1 MSQVSSRKAALS
13 ADSSDDE
20 MATGESQLN
29 ADSSD
34 EEVNSKKIS
43 ADSSDDEGSPVKVKA
58 TKISADSSDDEG
70 PVDKLPAAASK
81 SNKIAADSSEDEGPL
96 DRNPVAKK
104 ADSSDDDEPIVNAK
118 KKLALKKPIAS
129 LDSSDDE
136 DISRLNTSVKASK
149 PILDSDDSDVEKPP
163 QPSSLKADSSDE
175 ETEVQSTAT
184 KSKKRKI
191 KRTVAS
197 DSDSDDAT
205 ASQNSTSTPSQ
216 KSQSIQ
222 FTPSQNLLKNKDLYD
237 AESSEDELPEVPYTP
252 SARNKEGSDE
262 SNDEDMESLDAIRN
276 KVVQKHNKSPK
287 AERGSAKNAMMEIRS
302 ESARITR
309 ESAVGLPYHRPKQ
322 RTLEEFLNRKKGTP
336 DILKSIHGKK
346 FDSQA
351 DKMLEEREKKMKE
364 FYKSESEEEEEAGDK
379 DYDPN
384 ADKENNDSVI
394 NEEGNMSVDKEVSV
408 KKTDEGVPVEKEP
421 ESKIQDSGILSGL
434 GTSDESN
441 QNTDED
447 KSSPNS
453 PTKIIGEDQ
462 ENVEAAMDTTEAIES
477 AMETEESLK
486 LVLEPDTPNLESE
499 DDEIIFTSQAPK
511 DDKSTPTNKAWSKLE
526 ALKSKFGDLSS
537 LEKTLQMTPTISDGA
552 DDDLI
557 ICETEKPS
565 LSTGA
570 QKLFSRFLS
579 HAKACKGVQ
588 ARSCKQQQRNMEN
601 LTIVSKKIVDGVEVL
616 EEEIVEYKF
625 DEPKEKPKEL
635 NPGTAYL
642 SVKEKLKKEMMEKR
656 KAERIRRAEMTKI
669 NNEEG
674 GFDALPDEEELGY
687 DDDEEELDDEDE
699 EYVDDEEGED
709 EEGES
714 EPEENDIEMKGK
726 KRIKSAF
733 ADDEAEDE
741 DEMSGN
747 DRDDDDNDSVALED
761 MPKKT
766 QFQKIVDP
774 DLLSESSNTSDIFN
788 KLDRI
793 RSDAETPT
801 LNQSKLNLTS
811 APSSNSSFGALISA
825 EPRWTPFQDRISA
838 GTVELTSAENTLQ
851 ESPTNSQLAKKKLG
865 FEGLFDQ
872 TDPDV
877 SDIDDVIGLCSG
889 KFVTQDPGMSQAAN
903 MASGRFVTQAKLPLD
918 ISGLTPLDRTKLE
931 SVESQDTVIL
941 GDNSRPSSRGSHTVE
956 TQDTVILTGNLEQN
970 VTNAISSLDK
980 MLALDEEEP
989 EAEAGPGHGA
999 IESDD
1004 ENEEGG
1010 IKIRKRKRR
1019 MVSDSEDSEDES
1031 EKKTVQPKESV
1042 EIQEDNTLD
1051 AAVEYDSDENEV
1063 KKPKFKQNLFDKKG
1077 KLRKD
1082 FFEAEAELSGGSD
1095 EEFSDDEDER
1105 GLDRLEMEEG
1115 DLDDIDDEAEAEKVG
1130 RIHQKVLLDEDQAA
1144 LKLFQERFLE
1154 DGDLHTDVKRQKQF
1168 KWSGLDDNIEVG
1180 PRRDE
1185 GEGIEQEEETLE
1197 KWRLA
1202 KMEREKWLQEQEK
1215 NGNSDVQDAEDSQF
1229 FQLAD
1234 RTLQR
1239 MSSKD
1244 ETANHS
1250 ESLEKEKIFKSP
1262 PAKFGPLQPLQNLGG
1277 GLRGS
1282 FLARGDASLDKIAQF
1297 NKVKDDRVGAGAK
1310 GRNFVF
1316 AAISPPKQGQEEED
1330 SPGGKKGKTKQ
1341 PPAKK
1346 MKRCRTLDENS
1357 KGTIFNLL

>member
-1 MSQVSSRKAALS
+1 MAEVSSKKAALS

-20 MATGESQLN
+20 MPAVRSQLN

-34 EEVNSKKIS
+34 EETASKKIS
-43 ADSSDDEGSPVKVKA
+43 ADSSDDEAPINKGKA
-58 TKISADSSDDEG
+58 KQISADSSDDEG
-70 PVDKLPAAASK
+70 PPDKLPSIKK
-81 SNKIAADSSEDEGPL
+81 SSKIAADSSEDEGPL
-96 DRNPVAKK
+96 DRNPPSKT
-104 ADSSDDDEPIVNAK
+104 ADSSDDEPIVNAK
-118 KKLALKKPIAS
+118 KKLTLKKAQAS

-136 DISRLNTSVKASK
+136 GTNNLNTSIKVSK
-149 PILDSDDSDVEKPP
+149 PIIDSDDSDVENHLA
-163 QPSSLKADSSDE
+163 SHKAESSDE
-175 ETEVQSTAT
+175 ETSVQSSTT
-184 KSKKRKI
+184 KTKKRKI
-191 KRTVAS
+191 KRTV
-197 DSDSDDAT
+197 DSDSDDDAS

-216 KSQSIQ
+216 KSQNIQ

-252 SARNKEGSDE
+252 SGRNNGDSGG
-262 SNDEDMESLDAIRN
+262 EDMESLDAIRN
-276 KVVQKHNKSPK
+276 NVVQKHKKSPK
-287 AERGSAKNAMMEIRS
+287 AERSSAQNAMMEIRS
-302 ESARITR
+302 ESARLTR
-309 ESAVGLPYHRPKQ
+309 ESAIGLPYHRPKQ
-322 RTLEEFLNRKKGTP
+322 RTLEEFLNRKKGTT

-346 FDSQA
+346 FDSEA

-364 FYKSESEEEEEAGDK
+364 FYKADSEDEKEVEDK
-379 DYDPN
+379 DNDTN
-384 ADKENNDSVI
+384 ADKEANDSAI
-394 NEEGNMSVDKEVSV
+394 NEDNTSVTENS
-408 KKTDEGVPVEKEP
+408 KKTEGVIGEKIS
-421 ESKIQDSGILSGL
+421 ESQNQDSGILSGL

-453 PTKIIGEDQ
+453 PTKNSVKEH
-462 ENVEAAMDTTEAIES
+462 EASKVSTEIMKADSVMDS
-477 AMETEESLK
+477 EESLK
-486 LVLEPDTPNLESE
+486 LVLEPDTPNIESE

-511 DDKSTPTNKAWSKLE
+511 DDNTPTNKAWSKLE

-537 LEKTLQMTPTISDGA
+537 LEKTLQMTPTISKGA

-557 ICETEKPS
+557 ICETEQPT

-570 QKLFSRFLS
+570 QKLFSRFIT

-588 ARSCKQQQRNMEN
+588 ARSCKQEQRNIEH
-601 LTIVSKKIVDGVEVL
+601 LTIVSKKMVDGVEVL
-616 EEEIVEYKF
+616 GEEKVEYKF
-625 DEPKEKPKEL
+625 DEPKKKPKEL
-635 NPGTAYL
+635 NPGSAFL

-656 KAERIRRAEMTKI
+656 KAERMKRSEIMKI

-674 GFDALPDEEELGY
+674 GFDDLPDEEELGMDEEELEDEDLEY
-687 DDDEEELDDEDE
+687 DDEEEGEYEED
-699 EYVDDEEGED
+699 
-709 EEGES
+709 ES
-714 EPEENDIEMKGK
+714 EPEENDIEMKDK

-747 DRDDDDNDSVALED
+747 EERDDDDNDSVALED

-766 QFQKIVDP
+766 QFKKIVDP
-774 DLLSESSNTSDIFN
+774 DLLSESSNTSDLFN

-877 SDIDDVIGLCSG
+877 TDIDDVIGLCSG
-889 KFVTQDPGMSQAAN
+889 KFVTQDCGMSQAAH
-903 MASGRFVTQAKLPLD
+903 MASGKFVTQQNKLPLD
-918 ISGLTPLDRTKLE
+918 ISGLAPLDRTKME
-931 SVESQDTVIL
+931 SIESQDTVIL
-941 GDNSRPSSRGSHTVE
+941 GDGSRPSSRGSTTVE
-956 TQDTVILTGNLEQN
+956 TQDTVILTGNVEQN
-970 VTNAISSLDK
+970 VSNAISSLDK
-980 MLALDEEEP
+980 ILDLDEVEP
-989 EAEAGPGHGA
+989 ETGHGGA

-1010 IKIRKRKRR
+1010 IKISKKRKRR
-1019 MVSDSEDSEDES
+1019 VVSDSDESDDES
-1031 EKKTVQPKESV
+1031 EKKKEDEV
-1042 EIQEDNTLD
+1042 DKDLAKQEEDTMD
-1051 AAVEYDSDENEV
+1051 VAAPVEYDSDENEI

-1115 DLDDIDDEAEAEKVG
+1115 DLDEIDDEAEAAKVG
-1130 RIHQKVLLDEDQAA
+1130 RIHQKVLLDEDQAN

-1154 DGDLHTDVKRQKQF
+1154 DGDLHTDIKRQKQF
-1168 KWSGLDDNIEVG
+1168 KWSGLDDDIEVG
-1180 PRRDE
+1180 PRGDE
-1185 GEGIEQEEETLE
+1185 GEAMEQEEETLE

-1202 KMEREKWLQEQEK
+1202 KMEREKWLQDQEQK
-1215 NGNSDVQDAEDSQF
+1215 NGNKEGQDEEDSQF

-1244 ETANHS
+1244 ETLNLS
-1250 ESLEKEKIFKSP
+1250 ENAEKEKIFKSP

-1282 FLARGDASLDKIAQF
+1282 FLARGEASLDKIAQF
-1297 NKVKDDRVGAGAK
+1297 NKVKDDRVGTGAK

-1316 AAISPPKQGQEEED
+1316 AAISPSKQGGGEEED
-1330 SPGGKKGKTKQ
+1330 SPGGKKGKGKP

-1346 MKRCRTLDENS
+1346 VKRCRTLDENS

>member
-1 MSQVSSRKAALS
+1 MSEVSSRKAALS
-13 ADSSDDE
+13 ADSSDEE
-20 MATGESQLN
+20 MTAGKSQLN

-34 EEVNSKKIS
+34 EEVESKKIS
-43 ADSSDDEGSPVKVKA
+43 ADSSDDEGPLDRIKA
-58 TKISADSSDDEG
+58 SKISADSSDDEG
-70 PVDKLPAAASK
+70 PLDKLPPAASK

-104 ADSSDDDEPIVNAK
+104 ADSSDDDEPVINAK
-118 KKLALKKPIAS
+118 KKLALKKPQAS
-129 LDSSDDE
+129 LDSSDEE
-136 DISRLNTSVKASK
+136 DSSRMNTSIKASK
-149 PILDSDDSDVEKPP
+149 PILDSDESDAEKPS
-163 QPSSLKADSSDE
+163 QPLKADSSDE

-197 DSDSDDAT
+197 DSDSDDNAT
-205 ASQNSTSTPSQ
+205 GSQNSTSTPSQ
-216 KSQSIQ
+216 KSQSLQ

-237 AESSEDELPEVPYTP
+237 AESSDDELPEVPYTP
-252 SARNKEGSDE
+252 SARDKEGSED

-276 KVVQKHNKSPK
+276 KVVQKHKKSPK
-287 AERGSAKNAMMEIRS
+287 AERSSAKNAMMEIRS

-351 DKMLEEREKKMKE
+351 DKLLEEREKKMKE
-364 FYKSESEEEEEAGDK
+364 FYKSESEDEEEADDK

-384 ADKENNDSVI
+384 ADKETNDSVI
-394 NEEGNMSVDKEVSV
+394 NEEGNMSVDNEVSV
-408 KKTDEGVPVEKEP
+408 KKTDEGMTVEKES
-421 ESKIQDSGILSGL
+421 ESKIQDSGIMSGI

-441 QNTDED
+441 HNTDED

-453 PTKIIGEDQ
+453 PSKIISKDQ
-462 ENVEAAMDTTEAIES
+462 ENTKELSDSTEAIDN

-511 DDKSTPTNKAWSKLE
+511 DDKSTPTNRAWSKLE

-537 LEKTLQMTPTISDGA
+537 LEKTLQMTPTISEGA

-570 QKLFSRFLS
+570 QKLFSRFVS

-588 ARSCKQQQRNMEN
+588 ARSCKQQQRNQEN

-635 NPGTAYL
+635 NPGTAFL

-656 KAERIRRAEMTKI
+656 KAERMRRAEIAKI

-687 DDDEEELDDEDE
+687 DDDEEEIEDEDE

-714 EPEENDIEMKGK
+714 EPEENDAEMKDK

-741 DEMSGN
+741 DEDEMSG
-747 DRDDDDNDSVALED
+747 RDDDDNDSVALED
-761 MPKKT
+761 MPKKS
-766 QFQKIVDP
+766 QFKKIVDP
-774 DLLSESSNTSDIFN
+774 ELLSESSNTSDIFT

-903 MASGRFVTQAKLPLD
+903 LASGRFVTQANKLPLD

-980 MLALDEEEP
+980 MLAEDEP
-989 EAEAGPGHGA
+989 EADSEAGPGHGA

-1004 ENEEGG
+1004 EDEEGG

-1031 EKKTVQPKESV
+1031 EKKTDEQKESV
-1042 EIQEDNTLD
+1042 AVQEEDTMD
-1051 AAVEYDSDENEV
+1051 AQVEYDSDENEI

-1115 DLDDIDDEAEAEKVG
+1115 DLDDIDDEAEAAKVG

-1154 DGDLHTDVKRQKQF
+1154 DGDLHTDIKRQKQF

-1180 PRRDE
+1180 PRKDD
-1185 GEGIEQEEETLE
+1185 GEGMEQEEETLE

-1202 KMEREKWLQEQEK
+1202 KMEREKWIQEQEK
-1215 NGNSDVQDAEDSQF
+1215 KNGDGQEAEDSQF

-1244 ETANHS
+1244 ETANLS

-1316 AAISPPKQGQEEED
+1316 AAISPPKAGKEEED
-1330 SPGGKKGKTKQ
+1330 SPGGKKKAKQ

>member
-1 MSQVSSRKAALS
+1 MTDVLRKKVGLS

-20 MATGESQLN
+20 MPTGNSHLN

-34 EEVNSKKIS
+34 EEGAGKKMN
-43 ADSSDDEGSPVKVKA
+43 ADSSDDDGPPHRTTS
-58 TKISADSSDDEG
+58 TKKITADSSDDEG
-70 PVDKLPAAASK
+70 PVDKLPASK
-81 SNKIAADSSEDEGPL
+81 SSKVAPDSSEDEGPL
-96 DRNPVAKK
+96 DRNTAVANK
-104 ADSSDDDEPIVNAK
+104 ADSSDDDEPVINAK
-118 KKLALKKPIAS
+118 KKLQLKKPQAS

-136 DISRLNTSVKASK
+136 GIGSVNTSIKISK
-149 PILDSDDSDVEKPP
+149 PIIDSDESDADKPLA
-163 QPSSLKADSSDE
+163 SNNADSSDE
-175 ETEVQSTAT
+175 ESAVTTTTAT

-191 KRTVAS
+191 KRTVDS
-197 DSDSDDAT
+197 DSDSDGPP
-205 ASQNSTSTPSQ
+205 SQNSTSTPSQ
-216 KSQSIQ
+216 KSQNSQ
-222 FTPSQNLLKNKDLYD
+222 FNPSKKSPSNLLKNKDLYD
-237 AESSEDELPEVPYTP
+237 AESSEDELPEIPYTP
-252 SARNKEGSDE
+252 NGGKRSGSDNSE
-262 SNDEDMESLDAIRN
+262 GEDMESLDAIKN
-276 KVVQKHNKSPK
+276 KVVQKHKKSPK
-287 AERGSAKNAMMEIRS
+287 TERSSAKNAMMEIRS

-309 ESAVGLPYHRPKQ
+309 ESAIGLPYHKPKQ

-336 DILKSIHGKK
+336 DFLKSMHLKK
-346 FDSQA
+346 FDARA
-351 DKMLEEREKKMKE
+351 DKMLEEREKKMIE
-364 FYKSESEEEEEAGDK
+364 FYKSESEEEEEVDEDK

-384 ADKENNDSVI
+384 ADTNATDAALHEEKGVSVI
-394 NEEGNMSVDKEVSV
+394 GAGSE
-408 KKTDEGVPVEKEP
+408 KKSETDALLKTGEKDS

-453 PTKIIGEDQ
+453 PTKVI
-462 ENVEAAMDTTEAIES
+462 ENPEAKANNDSVMDTEENQ
-477 AMETEESLK
+477 EESLK
-486 LVLEPDTPNLESE
+486 LILEPDTPNLECD
-499 DDEIIFTSQAPK
+499 DDEIIFNSQVPK

-526 ALKSKFGDLSS
+526 ALKSRFGDLSS
-537 LEKTLQMTPTISDGA
+537 LEKTLQMTPTISEGA

-570 QKLFSRFLS
+570 QKLFSRFFN
-579 HAKACKGVQ
+579 HAKACKGQNTSKKEEMSV
-588 ARSCKQQQRNMEN
+588 EN
-601 LTIVSKKIVDGVEVL
+601 LTIVSKKIVDGK
-616 EEEIVEYKF
+616 EILSEDVVEYKF
-625 DEPKEKPKEL
+625 DEPKEEKKAL

-642 SVKEKLKKEMMEKR
+642 TLKEKLKKEMMAKR
-656 KAERIRRAEMTKI
+656 SAERMKRAAIMKM

-674 GFDALPDEEELGY
+674 GYDELP
-687 DDDEEELDDEDE
+687 DDEEMGLDDEELEDE
-699 EYVDDEEGED
+699 EYDEDEEGED

-714 EPEENDIEMKGK
+714 EPEENDVDMKDN
-726 KRIKSAF
+726 KRVKNGF
-733 ADDEAEDE
+733 VDDEAED
-741 DEMSGN
+741 DEELSEN
-747 DRDDDDNDSVALED
+747 EDDNDSVAFED
-761 MPKKT
+761 MPKKS
-766 QFQKIVDP
+766 QFRKIVDP
-774 DLLSESSNTSDIFN
+774 ELLSESSNTSDIFN

-801 LNQSKLNLTS
+801 EALNQSKLNLTS

-825 EPRWTPFQDRISA
+825 EPRWTPFQDRIRS

-851 ESPTNSQLAKKKLG
+851 ESPTNSQLAKKQLG

-889 KFVTQDPGMSQAAN
+889 KFVTQDGGMSQAAS
-903 MASGRFVTQAKLPLD
+903 MASGKFFTQPKLPHD
-918 ISGLTPLDRTKLE
+918 ISGLTPLESSKLD
-931 SVESQDTVIL
+931 SLESQDTVIL
-941 GDNSRPSSRGSHTVE
+941 TNNSRPNSRSSHTIE
-956 TQDTVILTGNLEQN
+956 TQDTVILTGNVELN
-970 VTNAISSLDK
+970 VSNAISSLDK
-980 MLALDEEEP
+980 MLGLDDEESEV
-989 EAEAGPGHGA
+989 GHGA

-1010 IKIRKRKRR
+1010 IKISKKRKRR
-1019 MVSDSEDSEDES
+1019 VVSDSDDSDDES
-1031 EKKTVQPKESV
+1031 DNKKEVGGKDSV
-1042 EIQEDNTLD
+1042 KDLD
-1051 AAVEYDSDENEV
+1051 DDQMEAQVEYDSDENEI

-1077 KLRKD
+1077 KLKKD
-1082 FFEAEAELSGGSD
+1082 FFEAEAELSGGSE

-1115 DLDDIDDEAEAEKVG
+1115 DLDDIDEAEESEKVG

-1154 DGDLHTDVKRQKQF
+1154 DGDLHTDIKRQKQF

-1180 PRRDE
+1180 PRKDDE
-1185 GEGIEQEEETLE
+1185 AGEQEEETLE

-1202 KMEREKWLQEQEK
+1202 KMEREKWIQDQEK
-1215 NGNSDVQDAEDSQF
+1215 KQGNTQDEEDSQF

-1244 ETANHS
+1244 ETVNSS
-1250 ESLEKEKIFKSP
+1250 ELLEKEKIFKSP

-1282 FLARGDASLDKIAQF
+1282 FLARGEASLDKIAQF

-1316 AAISPPKQGQEEED
+1316 AAVSPPKQAGDGGDD
-1330 SPGGKKGKTKQ
+1330 SPVGKKGKVKP

-1346 MKRCRTLDENS
+1346 VKRCRTLDENS